1 MAGAGVTETLLTLA
15 FRFAI
20 LSLFA
25 VGGGV
30 SILIPQLH
38 DEVVRQYHWMD
49 DRAFAELIAV
59 SQASPGPNFLLIPL
73 IGWRVASW
81 PGAFVSF
88 FAFLLIPTV
97 LAVTIGRLLSDHQS
111 ALIVLLRKAF
121 RSLTG
126 GMWIASG
133 IVVAHTVDHAVL
145 DVLITAGVAACAIFV
160 EASPLWWCV
169 GAGVIGALV
178 G

>member
-1 MAGAGVTETLLTLA
+1 MTHTLLTLA
-15 FRFAI
+15 VRFAI

-59 SQASPGPNFLLIPL
+59 SQAAPGPNFLLVPL

-81 PGAFVSF
+81 PGALVSF
-88 FAFLLIPTV
+88 VAFLLIPTI
-97 LAVTIGRLLSDHQS
+97 LAVTVGRLFNDRQN
-111 ALIVLLRKAF
+111 AVIGLLRKAF

-126 GMWIASG
+126 GLWIASG
-133 IVVAHTVDHAVL
+133 IVVAHTVDRAVL

-160 EASPLWWCV
+160 EASPLWWCI